1 MRRILFPA
9 SRLTRTSL
17 TLALTPPTSRPAL
30 TKKPPRRMVFAT
42 ALRSKNLHGSLQLL
56 RPPLL
61 NLLSPSPN
69 PNSRVANPSSL
80 LCSAPRTFS
89 SPAVHEIDSDSS
101 ALYSNPQNAESTDL
115 ESKPRSLYS
124 IFAKPSVV
132 PRVQKPPPATNGIA
146 KKERRV
152 PVSGSSK
159 YRPMEEKKF
168 PKELSPEM
176 LSLVRRLEEEGYLK
190 DSNFSR
196 EGPLDPMDIPATLYS
211 RHFLKSAA
219 EKFGQ
224 DHQEIAKWL
233 SGSDLKKI
241 ALFGCPSIE
250 RKTVFAAKRLRS
262 FFSIQEDVICRGCK
276 LKSSCKFVNQ
286 GVVREK
292 KLILAD
298 VMRILA
304 VFALDSVPKQLFIP
318 NDLKFSVSKLLK
330 EVVSLSN

>member
-1 MRRILFPA
+1 
-9 SRLTRTSL
+9 
-17 TLALTPPTSRPAL
+17 
-30 TKKPPRRMVFAT
+30 MVFVA
-42 ALRSKNLHGSLQLL
+42 ALRSINLHGFLLHHKAASLQLL
-56 RPPLL
+56 RHPLL
-61 NLLSPSPN
+61 DPLNPSPN
-69 PNSRVANPSSL
+69 PNSRVSNPSSRL
-80 LCSAPRTFS
+80 FSPPRTFS
-89 SPAVHEIDSDSS
+89 SPAAQEIDSDSS
-101 ALYSNPQNAESTDL
+101 TLYSNPQNAESTDL

-132 PRVQKPPPATNGIA
+132 PGVKKLPPVPDGIS

-152 PVSGSSK
+152 PVYGSSR
-159 YRPMEEKKF
+159 YRPMEEKEF
-168 PKELSPEM
+168 PKELSPEV
-176 LSLVRRLEEEGYLK
+176 LSLVSRLEEEGYLK
-190 DSNFSR
+190 DANFSR
-196 EGPLDPMDIPATLYS
+196 EGPLDPKDIPSTLYS

-250 RKTVFAAKRLRS
+250 RKTVFSAKRLRS

-286 GVVREK
+286 RVAREE

-298 VMRILA
+298 AMRILA
-304 VFALDSVPKQLFIP
+304 LFALDSVPQQLFIP
-318 NDLKFSVSKLLK
+318 NDLKFSVRKLLK

>member
-1 MRRILFPA
+1 M
-9 SRLTRTSL
+9 
-17 TLALTPPTSRPAL
+17 
-30 TKKPPRRMVFAT
+30 
-42 ALRSKNLHGSLQLL
+42 
-56 RPPLL
+56 
-61 NLLSPSPN
+61 
-69 PNSRVANPSSL
+69 
-80 LCSAPRTFS
+80 
-89 SPAVHEIDSDSS
+89 
-101 ALYSNPQNAESTDL
+101 
-115 ESKPRSLYS
+115 
-124 IFAKPSVV
+124 
-132 PRVQKPPPATNGIA
+132 
-146 KKERRV
+146 
-152 PVSGSSK
+152 PVSRSSR
-159 YRPMEEKKF
+159 YRPMEEKEF
-168 PKELSPEM
+168 PKELSPEVV
-176 LSLVRRLEEEGYLK
+176 SLVSRLEQGGYLK
-190 DSNFSR
+190 DANFSR
-196 EGPLDPMDIPATLYS
+196 EGSLEPKEIPATLYT

-286 GVVREK
+286 RVGRQE

-304 VFALDSVPKQLFIP
+304 LFALDSVPQQLFIP

-330 EVVSLSN
+330 EVTSLSN